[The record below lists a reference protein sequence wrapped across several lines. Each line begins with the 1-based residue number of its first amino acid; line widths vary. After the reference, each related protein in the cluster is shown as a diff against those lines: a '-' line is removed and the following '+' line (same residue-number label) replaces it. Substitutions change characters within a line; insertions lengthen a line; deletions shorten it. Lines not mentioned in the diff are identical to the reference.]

1 LRIAWESENNAQ
13 LGQRAGGEK
22 TVLAAAVTQILTSMA
37 SMQRTLQ
44 KLVAIQEVPPRSPA
58 TILSCYA
65 LTESRSP
72 PRLELWQTATQKKQ
86 QFVRVD
92 LKACINIKI
101 IAGGRDI
108 DIHSAPQALW
118 TLAESLDTTP
128 KPTPHSATSTGRAA
142 RRQQARCENAG
153 EKSDLI
159 TGHPFITCKA
169 NGGIIDSCTPDSH
182 QLKQKDLEFVIQS
195 RALPTEYTYRTRH
208 DDTLDSLC
216 YVTKE
221 ANGQHNAR
229 PAGFGASFETAWVDT
244 CRLPLAGEVELGET
258 AKKLESALLS
268 AMPMARIQK

>member
-1 LRIAWESENNAQ
+1 MGKVLPGYTDPHLQCVTPSVTTLKELLSDLEYAQNVSGFHDSSLNVDTAVLNA
-13 LGQRAGGEK
+13 
-22 TVLAAAVTQILTSMA
+22 TLT
-37 SMQRTLQ
+37 
-44 KLVAIQEVPPRSPA
+44 
-58 TILSCYA
+58 A
-65 LTESRSP
+65 LCIHLEE
-72 PRLELWQTATQKKQ
+72 ELWQTATQKKQ

-108 DIHSAPQALW
+108 DIHSAPQV
-118 TLAESLDTTP
+118 
-128 KPTPHSATSTGRAA
+128 
-142 RRQQARCENAG
+142 Q
-153 EKSDLI
+153 
-159 TGHPFITCKA
+159 
-169 NGGIIDSCTPDSH
+169 
-182 QLKQKDLEFVIQS
+182 
-195 RALPTEYTYRTRH
+195 EYTYRTRH